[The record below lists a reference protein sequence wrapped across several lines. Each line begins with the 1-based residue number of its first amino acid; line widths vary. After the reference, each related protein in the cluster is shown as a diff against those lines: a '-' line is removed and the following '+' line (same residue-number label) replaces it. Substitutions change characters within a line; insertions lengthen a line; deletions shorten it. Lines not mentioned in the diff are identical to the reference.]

1 MGTEKLLVLV
11 THTMKGIAA
20 SMVLV
25 TQVWLYYHICY
36 V

>member
-25 TQVWLYYHICY
+25 TQV
-36 V
+36 